1 MNVQDLKGKRIA
13 FAASGGLDSC
23 TITHWLSRQGVEV
36 VCMTADLGQP
46 DEASVE
52 EIEARMRASGAADF
66 VGVPLQET
74 LAEIGLEVVQAQAC
88 YEGRYWNTTG
98 AGRQAIVQG
107 LVAEMQKRDLTVMS
121 HGATGRGND
130 QVRFQ
135 IAAAMLDPAIEVYAP
150 WRDPAFLQRFRGR
163 QQMIDYCEQHG
174 IPIKA
179 TRGKPYSTDANLLG
193 LTHEGGLLETLTTPA
208 DLVSPAMGQWPEA
221 ARDTAA
227 TVTLRF
233 EKGRP
238 VALDGETLALAPLF
252 QRLNLLAGRHAVG
265 IGLHMVENRFV
276 GVKSRGIYEAPGME
290 VLATAYAL
298 LMQIVLDRRATE
310 LFEGLSAYLARQL
323 YQGYWQDLGSRMART
338 AVAESAALMTG
349 TITVSLYRGTVRFVS
364 ATDIPHS
371 LFNADG
377 SMEAEGSFDHD
388 DAEGFLRILTLQ
400 ARTLARAGQSKGVKS
415 SAVAR
420 N

>member
-1 MNVQDLKGKRIA
+1 MNVQDLKGKKIA

-23 TITHWLSRQGVEV
+23 TITHWLSRQGVDV

-46 DEASVE
+46 DEASFE
-52 EIEARMRASGAADF
+52 EIETRMRASGAADF
-66 VGVPLQET
+66 VGLPLQET

-107 LVAEMQKRDLTVMS
+107 VVAAMQKRGLAIMS

-135 IAAAMLDPAIEVYAP
+135 IAAAMLDPAIDVYAP

-174 IPIKA
+174 LPIKA

-193 LTHEGGLLETLTTPA
+193 LTHEGGLLEALTTPA
-208 DLVSPAMGQWPEA
+208 DLVVPAMGQWPEA
-221 ARDTAA
+221 ARDKAA
-227 TVTLRF
+227 AVTLRF

-238 VALDGETLALAPLF
+238 VALDGEALPLAELF
-252 QRLNLLAGRHAVG
+252 RRLNLLAGRHAVG

-276 GVKSRGIYEAPGME
+276 GVKSRGVYEAPGME
-290 VLATAYAL
+290 LLATAYAL
-298 LMQIVLDRRATE
+298 LTQIVLDRRATE
-310 LFEGLSAYLARQL
+310 IFADLSGYLARQL

-338 AVAESAALMTG
+338 AIAESAALMTG
-349 TITVSLYRGTVRFVS
+349 TITMSLYRGTIRFVS
-364 ATDIPHS
+364 ASDIVHS
-371 LFNADG
+371 LFNSDG

-388 DAEGFLRILTLQ
+388 DAEGLLRILTLN
-400 ARTLARAGQSKGVKS
+400 ARTLARAGQTKGAKS
-415 SAVAR
+415 SAVA
-420 N
+420 

>member
-1 MNVQDLKGKRIA
+1 MNVQDLKGKKIA

-23 TITHWLSRQGVEV
+23 TITHWLARQGVDV

-46 DEASVE
+46 DEASFE
-52 EIEARMRASGAADF
+52 EIETRMRASGAADF
-66 VGVPLQET
+66 VGLPLQET
-74 LAEIGLEVVQAQAC
+74 LAEIGLDVVQAQAC

-107 LVAEMQKRDLTVMS
+107 VVAEMQKRGLTIMS

-193 LTHEGGLLETLTTPA
+193 LTHEGGLLEALTTPA
-208 DLVSPAMGQWPEA
+208 DLVVPAMGQWPEA

-227 TVTLRF
+227 AVTLRF

-238 VALDGETLALAPLF
+238 VALDGEALPLADVF
-252 QRLNLLAGRHAVG
+252 RRLNLLAGRHAVG

-276 GVKSRGIYEAPGME
+276 GVKSRGVYEAPGME
-290 VLATAYAL
+290 LLATAYAL
-298 LMQIVLDRRATE
+298 LTQIVLDRRATE
-310 LFEGLSAYLARQL
+310 LFATLSGYLARQL
-323 YQGYWQDLGSRMART
+323 YQGYWHDLGSRMART

-349 TITVSLYRGTVRFVS
+349 TITMSLYRGTVRFVS
-364 ATDIPHS
+364 ASDVVHS

-388 DAEGFLRILTLQ
+388 DAEGLLRILTLN
-400 ARTLARAGQSKGVKS
+400 ARTLACAGQTKGAKS
-415 SAVAR
+415 SAVA
-420 N
+420 

>member
-1 MNVQDLKGKRIA
+1 MNVQDLKGKKIA

-23 TITHWLSRQGVEV
+23 TITHWLARQGVDV

-46 DEASVE
+46 DEASFE
-52 EIEARMRASGAADF
+52 EIETRMRASGAADF
-66 VGVPLQET
+66 VGLPLQET
-74 LAEIGLEVVQAQAC
+74 LAEIGLDVVQAQAC

-107 LVAEMQKRDLTVMS
+107 VVAEMQKRGLTIMS

-193 LTHEGGLLETLTTPA
+193 LTHEGGLLEALTTPA
-208 DLVSPAMGQWPEA
+208 DLVVPAMGQWPEA

-227 TVTLRF
+227 AVTLRF

-238 VALDGETLALAPLF
+238 VALDGEALPLADVF
-252 QRLNLLAGRHAVG
+252 RRLNLLAGRHAVG

-276 GVKSRGIYEAPGME
+276 GVKSRGVYEAPGME
-290 VLATAYAL
+290 LLATAYAL
-298 LMQIVLDRRATE
+298 LTQIVLDRRATE
-310 LFEGLSAYLARQL
+310 LFATLSGYLARQL
-323 YQGYWQDLGSRMART
+323 YQGYWHDLGSRMART

-349 TITVSLYRGTVRFVS
+349 TITMSLYRGTVRFVS
-364 ATDIPHS
+364 ASDVVHS

-388 DAEGFLRILTLQ
+388 DAEGLLRILTLN
-400 ARTLARAGQSKGVKS
+400 ARTLARAGQTKGAKS
-415 SAVAR
+415 SAIA
-420 N
+420 

>member
-1 MNVQDLKGKRIA
+1 MERRSVMNVQDLKGKKIA
-13 FAASGGLDSC
+13 FAGSGGLDSC
-23 TITHWLSRQGVEV
+23 TITHWLSRQGVDV
-36 VCMTADLGQP
+36 VCVTADLGQP
-46 DEASVE
+46 DEASFD
-52 EIEARMRASGAADF
+52 EIETRMRASGATDF
-66 VGVPLQET
+66 VGLPLQET

-107 LVAEMQKRDLTVMS
+107 VVAAMQKRGLTIMS

-193 LTHEGGLLETLTTPA
+193 LTHEGGLLEALSTPA
-208 DLVSPAMGQWPEA
+208 DLVAPAMGQWPES
-221 ARDTAA
+221 ARDKAA
-227 TVTLRF
+227 IVTLRF

-238 VALDGETLALAPLF
+238 VALDGEALPLAPLF

-265 IGLHMVENRFV
+265 VGLHMVENRFV

-290 VLATAYAL
+290 LLATAYAL
-298 LMQIVLDRRATE
+298 LTQIVLDRRATE
-310 LFEGLSAYLARQL
+310 LFATLSGYLARQL

-349 TITVSLYRGTVRFVS
+349 TIKLSLYRGTVRFVS
-364 ATDIPHS
+364 AADIVHS
-371 LFNADG
+371 LFNEDG
-377 SMEAEGSFDHD
+377 SMEAEGAFDHD
-388 DAEGFLRILTLQ
+388 DAEGLLRILTLN
-400 ARTLARAGQSKGVKS
+400 ARTLARAGQTK
-415 SAVAR
+415 R
-420 N
+420 D

>member
-46 DEASVE
+46 DEASVAD
-52 EIEARMRASGAADF
+52 IEARMRASGAADF

-107 LVAEMQKRDLTVMS
+107 LVAEMHKRRLTLMS

-193 LTHEGGLLETLTTPA
+193 LTHEGGLLETLATPA
-208 DLVSPAMGQWPEA
+208 DLVTPAMGQWPEA
-221 ARDTAA
+221 ARDKAA
-227 TVTLRF
+227 PVTLRF

-290 VLATAYAL
+290 LLATTYAL

-338 AVAESAALMTG
+338 AVAESAVLMTG

-364 ATDIPHS
+364 ATDIAHS

-388 DAEGFLRILTLQ
+388 DAEGLLRILTLQ
-400 ARTLARAGQSKGVKS
+400 ARTLARAGQTQRG
-415 SAVAR
+415 
-420 N
+420 

>member
-1 MNVQDLKGKRIA
+1 MNVQDLKGKKIA

-23 TITHWLSRQGVEV
+23 TITHWLARQGVDI

-46 DEASVE
+46 DEASFE
-52 EIEARMRASGAADF
+52 EIETRMRASGAADF
-66 VGVPLQET
+66 VGLPLQET
-74 LAEIGLEVVQAQAC
+74 LAEIGLDVVQAQAC

-107 LVAEMQKRDLTVMS
+107 VVAEMQKRGLTIMS

-193 LTHEGGLLETLTTPA
+193 LTHEGGLLEVLTTPA
-208 DLVSPAMGQWPEA
+208 DLVVPAMGRWPEA

-227 TVTLRF
+227 AVTLRF

-238 VALDGETLALAPLF
+238 VALDGEALPLAEIF
-252 QRLNLLAGRHAVG
+252 RRLNLLAGRHAVG

-276 GVKSRGIYEAPGME
+276 GVKSRGVYEAPGME
-290 VLATAYAL
+290 LLATAYAL
-298 LMQIVLDRRATE
+298 LTQIVLDRRATE
-310 LFEGLSAYLARQL
+310 LFATLSGYLARQL
-323 YQGYWQDLGSRMART
+323 YQGYWHDLGSRMART

-349 TITVSLYRGTVRFVS
+349 TITMSLYRGTVRFVS
-364 ATDIPHS
+364 ASDVVHS

-388 DAEGFLRILTLQ
+388 DAEGLLRILTLN
-400 ARTLARAGQSKGVKS
+400 ARTLARAGQTKGAKS
-415 SAVAR
+415 SAIA
-420 N
+420 

>member
-46 DEASVE
+46 DEASVA

-107 LVAEMQKRDLTVMS
+107 LVAEMHKRRLTLMS

-193 LTHEGGLLETLTTPA
+193 LTHEGGLLETLATPA
-208 DLVSPAMGQWPEA
+208 DLVTPAMGQWPEA
-221 ARDTAA
+221 ARDKAA
-227 TVTLRF
+227 PVTLRF

-290 VLATAYAL
+290 LLATTYAL

-338 AVAESAALMTG
+338 AVAESAVLMTG

-364 ATDIPHS
+364 ATDIAHS

-388 DAEGFLRILTLQ
+388 DAEGLLRILTLQ
-400 ARTLARAGQSKGVKS
+400 ARTLARAGQTQRG
-415 SAVAR
+415 
-420 N
+420 

>member
-1 MNVQDLKGKRIA
+1 MEWRSGMNVQDLKGKKIA

-23 TITHWLSRQGVEV
+23 TITHWLSRQGVDV

-46 DEASVE
+46 DEANFE
-52 EIEARMRASGAADF
+52 EIETRMRASGAADF
-66 VGVPLQET
+66 VGLPLQET
-74 LAEIGLEVVQAQAC
+74 LAEVGLDVVQAQAC

-107 LVAEMQKRDLTVMS
+107 VVAEMQKRGLTIMS

-193 LTHEGGLLETLTTPA
+193 LTHEGGLLEALSTPA
-208 DLVSPAMGQWPEA
+208 DLVVPAMGQWPEA
-221 ARDTAA
+221 ARDKAA
-227 TVTLRF
+227 IVTLRF

-238 VALDGETLALAPLF
+238 VALDGEALPLAPLF

-276 GVKSRGIYEAPGME
+276 GVKSRGVYEAPGME
-290 VLATAYAL
+290 LLATAYAVL
-298 LMQIVLDRRATE
+298 AQIVLDRRATE
-310 LFEGLSAYLARQL
+310 LFATLSGYLARQL

-349 TITVSLYRGTVRFVS
+349 TIKLSLYRGTVRFVS
-364 ATDIPHS
+364 AADIVHS

-388 DAEGFLRILTLQ
+388 DAEGLLRILTLN
-400 ARTLARAGQSKGVKS
+400 ARTLARAGQTKRG
-415 SAVAR
+415 
-420 N
+420 